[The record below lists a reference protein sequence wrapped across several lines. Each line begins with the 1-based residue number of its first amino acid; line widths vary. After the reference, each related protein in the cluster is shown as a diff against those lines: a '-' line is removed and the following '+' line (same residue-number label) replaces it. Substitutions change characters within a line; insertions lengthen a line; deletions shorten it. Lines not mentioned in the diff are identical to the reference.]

1 MLIVIL
7 ILGCLVFVSLLGVSR
22 AKKETAAKAQEL
34 RAFQAS
40 LESFRALAQKQAMDS
55 LESQLSVF
63 RTTELLAAKETARQE
78 LEITYAQKYAE
89 HETRVVARIEK
100 ERAEAIKQSK
110 AVNRGLVAEQL
121 APHMVGFPYSPK
133 DCHFLGN
140 PLDYLVFDGLD
151 AGDLK
156 RIVLLEVKTGK
167 SQPNARE
174 KQVRAAVEEARVQYD
189 IFRLDTSDFT

>member
-1 MLIVIL
+1 MPRIRIIV
-7 ILGCLVFVSLLGVSR
+7 GGKSR
-22 AKKETAAKAQEL
+22 GTQ
-34 RAFQAS
+34 
-40 LESFRALAQKQAMDS
+40 DS

-63 RTTELLAAKETARQE
+63 RTAELRAAVEIARKEVKLEYDSKLARE
-78 LEITYAQKYAE
+78 
-89 HETRVVARIEK
+89 IEK
-100 ERAEAIKQSK
+100 QRAEAIKQSK

-133 DCHFLGN
+133 DCHWVGC
-140 PLDYLVFDGLD
+140 PIDYLVFDGLD